1 MNMLFPKDD
10 EMRQDTGL
18 QDRVIHIIKPLIS
31 EDAEERVK
39 RSCKQWNLVVRDHIR
54 NETALRLTDGDAKGA
69 IPVKVVQGFAVPLAE
84 LINKF
89 SDPVLWRLILGQPK
103 LDRIIEGLNY
113 FLDGWQSFE
122 DWPKLP
128 ETAKGGREY
137 LKRSVEIA
145 HALQQLAV
153 IDEVQHKI
161 KEIDQDILGA
171 YYFKRKNGPEIEIY
185 WMAIAMVAAMLA
197 LRIED
202 LTVVVLVH
210 ELAHGYTHIGHDID
224 GIQWNSSDFGDADSS
239 IVEGLAQFYTEAVV
253 TRLEGRAPGQK
264 ISYERFLEMQSGPY
278 LAHREWFASD
288 SAQRGEI
295 VRRAMVT
302 ARRNGVK
309 SKDEWKTLLEVA
321 EEDLHSRKGLFG

>member
-1 MNMLFPKDD
+1 MNTLFPNDD
-10 EMRQDTGL
+10 EMCQDAGL
-18 QDRVIHIIKPLIS
+18 QDRVIRIIKPLIS
-31 EDAEERVK
+31 EDAEDRVK

-54 NETALRLTDGDAKGA
+54 NETGLRLTDGDTRGA
-69 IPVKVVQGFAVPLAE
+69 IPVKVVEGFAEPLAE

-128 ETAKGGREY
+128 EVAKGGREY
-137 LKRSVEIA
+137 LKRSLEIT
-145 HALQQLAV
+145 HALQQLTV
-153 IDEVQHKI
+153 IEEVQHGI
-161 KEIDQDILGA
+161 KEIDHDILGA
-171 YYFKRKNGPEIEIY
+171 YYFTRKNGPEIEIY

-202 LTVVVLVH
+202 LTAVVLVH

-224 GIQWNSSDFGDADSS
+224 GIQWDSSDFGHTDSS
-239 IVEGLAQFYTEAVV
+239 IVEGLAQFYTEVVV

-278 LAHREWFASD
+278 LAHREWFKSD
-288 SAQRGEI
+288 SAQKGEI

-302 ARRNGVK
+302 ARRNGVT
-309 SKDEWKTLLEVA
+309 SKDEWQTLLESA
-321 EEDLHSRKGLFG
+321 KEDLRSGRGTSR